1 MSVDKGMKTLVGGKH
16 LNAAQSNTERFFSGL
31 YAEHGVPPVEIA
43 DMIDASYPNHFMEGY
58 AYRTRF
64 KVEEADK

>member
-1 MSVDKGMKTLVGGKH
+1 MPHKATLK
-16 LNAAQSNTERFFSGL
+16 NFSGL
-31 YAEHGVPPVEIA
+31 YAEMGVPPVDVA
-43 DMIDASYPNHFMEGY
+43 DMIDASHTNHFMEGY